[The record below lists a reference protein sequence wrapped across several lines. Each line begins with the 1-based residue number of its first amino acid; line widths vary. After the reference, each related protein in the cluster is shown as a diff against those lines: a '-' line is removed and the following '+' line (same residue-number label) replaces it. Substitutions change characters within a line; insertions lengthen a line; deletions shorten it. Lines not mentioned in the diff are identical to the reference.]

1 MLKGLVDGGNIFLGE
16 VLNITIDVLDD
27 GGGVN
32 GGEVNSDN
40 SIIAAINEDLSKVM
54 AGID

>member
-16 VLNITIDVLDD
+16 VLNITIDVLDN

-32 GGEVNSDN
+32 GGEINSDN
-40 SIIAAINEDLSKVM
+40 SIIAAINEDLSEVM

>member
-40 SIIAAINEDLSKVM
+40 SIIAAINEDLSEVM